1 MSLISAYQQ
10 TTYRLLDFDRPFA
23 VRVGKH
29 YQEADYF
36 MEAHGLDQLFFIT
49 SENPNSK
56 KWSDQSNLL
65 FTTALMRD
73 LVKGGIPAW
82 PARAEPDSDWS
93 NEHGF
98 FVSHRMPQI
107 ILMARLYQ
115 QNAIVMLPKGQA
127 ALLVLCQKL

>member
-1 MSLISAYQQ
+1 
-10 TTYRLLDFDRPFA
+10 
-23 VRVGKH
+23 VRVGQQS
-29 YQEADYF
+29 QEADAF
-36 MEAHGLDQLFFIT
+36 MELHGLDQLFFIT
-49 SENPNSK
+49 SENPSSK

-73 LVKGGIPAW
+73 LVKDGIPAW

-93 NEHGF
+93 NECGF

-107 ILMARLYQ
+107 ILMARKHE

-127 ALLVLCQKL
+127 ALLVLCQKI

>member
-10 TTYRLLDFDRPFA
+10 TTYRMLDFDQPFA

-29 YQEADYF
+29 VQEADNF
-36 MEAHGLDQLFFIT
+36 MEAHGLEQLFFIT
-49 SENPNSK
+49 SENPSSK
-56 KWSDQSNLL
+56 KWSDQLNLL

-73 LVKGGIPAW
+73 LVKAGIPAW
-82 PARAEPDSDWS
+82 PARAEPDSAWS

-107 ILMARLYQ
+107 ISMARRYE

-127 ALLVLCQKL
+127 ALLVLCQKI